1 MTRAIQSRWAR
12 RRSHVAALQRA
23 RPSSARMSRWT
34 RPSRTWTTMRGTSRT
49 QSCGSAPDSSLAT
62 QLRICSHDLCEP
74 RRAGCDRRLRDGWLA
89 DGVAKGGGAAHKKF
103 EAHGLSSS
111 VLFDEQRRARRRGS
125 DELHVVGGRDR
136 GSSCSRWRRRRAAV
150 DGGCSVASVLTRRP
164 RALAARREQIFR
176 IVTNYLTLDA
186 FRRPG
191 IEFDLTWL
199 GGS

>member
-12 RRSHVAALQRA
+12 RRSHVAALQHA
-23 RPSSARMSRWT
+23 RSSSARMSRWT
-34 RPSRTWTTMRGTSRT
+34 RPSRTWTTIRGTSRT

-74 RRAGCDRRLRDGWLA
+74 RRAGCDRRLRDGWIA
-89 DGVAKGGGAAHKKF
+89 GGVAKGGGAAHKKF

-150 DGGCSVASVLTRRP
+150 GGGCRVANVPNDILPDR
-164 RALAARREQIFR
+164 AARRR
-176 IVTNYLTLDA
+176 
-186 FRRPG
+186 G
-191 IEFDLTWL
+191 I
-199 GGS
+199 